1 MKTVSE
7 MTVDELRNLVE
18 QVVEEK
24 LAELVRDPDFG
35 LELREEFK
43 ERLRRTIEAEKRGV
57 PGIPAEEVAKE
68 FGVPW

>member
-1 MKTVSE
+1 MKTVAE
-7 MTVDELRNLVE
+7 MTVDELRSLIENIIE
-18 QVVEEK
+18 DK
-24 LAELVRDPDFG
+24 LAELVRDPDQG

-43 ERLRRTIEAEKRGV
+43 QRLRRSLEAEKQGV

>member
-1 MKTVSE
+1 MKTVAE
-7 MTVDELRNLVE
+7 MTVDELRSLIENIIE
-18 QVVEEK
+18 DK
-24 LAELVRDPDFG
+24 LAELVRDPDHG

-43 ERLRRTIEAEKRGV
+43 QRLRRTLEAEKQGV